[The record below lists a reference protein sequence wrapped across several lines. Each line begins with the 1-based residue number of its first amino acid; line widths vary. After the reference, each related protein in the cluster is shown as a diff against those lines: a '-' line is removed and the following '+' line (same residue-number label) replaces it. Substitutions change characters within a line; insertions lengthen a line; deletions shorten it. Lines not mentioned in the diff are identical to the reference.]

1 MTGKYDVS
9 PLLAILV
16 LEDAKVHVSTSY
28 SNNMTSYIEVLID
41 QSLDGSTTLEILYI
55 NLDYGHIRFQW
66 YFDCMQF
73 WGDMNV
79 VKDITNSIIL
89 ESIGVLVL
97 SMKYR
102 IPRIFRYDLD

>member
-1 MTGKYDVS
+1 
-9 PLLAILV
+9 
-16 LEDAKVHVSTSY
+16 
-28 SNNMTSYIEVLID
+28 
-41 QSLDGSTTLEILYI
+41 
-55 NLDYGHIRFQW
+55 
-66 YFDCMQF
+66 
-73 WGDMNV
+73 MNV